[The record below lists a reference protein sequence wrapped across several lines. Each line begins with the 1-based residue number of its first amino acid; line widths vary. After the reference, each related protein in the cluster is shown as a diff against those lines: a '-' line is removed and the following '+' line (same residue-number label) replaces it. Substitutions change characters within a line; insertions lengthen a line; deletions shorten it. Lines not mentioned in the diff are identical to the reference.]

1 MEARNDVTQLCLA
14 CFRSENRFP
23 LFRKHSIGR
32 QAHRARSTTTRDQ
45 VTWCIGGGLKVSYA
59 PYACQLVGR
68 IFLPLRNE
76 YAALLPWR
84 HRRYGNVRRR
94 RRTAD
99 SYENLTDN
107 FCKRTP
113 ITGLRRHS
121 TPHRLRSRQTHG
133 HNSTR
138 HNSNATRR
146 SLTVPLRHS
155 TLRDATARKYAETFA
170 SERRFD

>member
-1 MEARNDVTQLCLA
+1 MFGVLPIGKPVPTFPEALSSTRASDRKTGSHFSGSTLIYP

-138 HNSNATRR
+138 HN
-146 SLTVPLRHS
+146 
-155 TLRDATARKYAETFA
+155 
-170 SERRFD
+170 